1 MRTYRL
7 RILLIFLTLFL
18 TLPAY
23 AQESPEPLQIEVG
36 IYVMG
41 VSEFQLDNGIY
52 SADFFITMHCSRP
65 CSEEE
70 TGFDIIGVS
79 GAEGLDIENRLRTED
94 YAEFRVRAAL
104 AHNNIDLSRFPF
116 DQHRLNIILEAKF
129 GTTEQ
134 VIFLPREGE
143 VGIDEEVE
151 VPGWNLDR
159 NHIVETANK
168 VYYGDDSESYS
179 RIIVRIPLNRVAGA
193 AFIRSILPALVILL
207 ISFLGTF
214 MPDRHQRVGLA
225 GGILL
230 AMLVHHLAVASAI
243 PAVAYPVYF
252 DAFMLL
258 NDAAILVQFAVTI
271 LELVFERRGVPDA
284 MMDRYGTVALV
295 VIILAWS
302 IGQIIVLSTF
312 GVL

>member
-1 MRTYRL
+1 MPITRL
-7 RILLIFLTLFL
+7 LILLLIVLLSGIPL
-18 TLPAY
+18 H
-23 AQESPEPLQIEVG
+23 AQEDDEPLLIEVG
-36 IYVMG
+36 IYVIG

-52 SADFFITMHCSRP
+52 SADFFVTMYCNRP

-70 TGFDIIGVS
+70 TSFDVMGVS
-79 GAEGLDIENRLRTED
+79 GAEGLDIENRLREED
-94 YAEFRVRAAL
+94 YAEYRVRAVL
-104 AHNNIDLSRFPF
+104 AHNDIDLSQFPF
-116 DQHRLNIILEAKF
+116 DQHRLNVIIESKF

-134 VIFLPREGE
+134 VIFLPREDE
-143 VGIDEEVE
+143 IGIDEEVE
-151 VPGWNLDR
+151 LPGWNLDR
-159 NHIVETANK
+159 AYTLDIVNK
-168 VYYGDDSESYS
+168 TYYGNESESYS
-179 RIIVRIPLNRVAGA
+179 RAILGIPLNRVAGA
-193 AFIRSILPALVILL
+193 AFIRSILPALIILL

-230 AMLVHHLAVASAI
+230 AMLVHHLAVASAV

-284 MMDRYGTVALV
+284 MMDRYGTAALI
-295 VIILAWS
+295 VIILVWG
-302 IGQIIVLSTF
+302 IGQMIVLNSF
-312 GVL
+312 GIV